1 MAIILS
7 ETWTH
12 GLLLMPSLH
21 VSQPWH
27 SHLIR
32 LGATAASR
40 PLGHLGTWRP
50 QMGAKSGQDELC
62 GSYYSTQVFFDAI
75 PTSMPGLGVKA

>member
-21 VSQPWH
+21 VSQGWH

-32 LGATAASR
+32 LRATAPNR
-40 PLGHLGTWRP
+40 RLGHSWHLEA
-50 QMGAKSGQDELC
+50 QMGAKSGQDELWLR
-62 GSYYSTQVFFDAI
+62 V
-75 PTSMPGLGVKA
+75 